1 MTSTTPLTDLNDLAY
16 FAAVAEHG
24 GFAAAERATDI
35 PKSKLSR
42 RVAQLEARLGTRLI
56 QRTTRRFAL
65 TDTGLAV
72 LEHAR
77 AMLAEAQAAEALV
90 ADEASAPRG
99 HVRLS
104 CPPAM
109 LQTAVGPMLARFL
122 NAWPQVRLQV
132 LATNANV
139 DVWEGGVDMAVR
151 ARASDAPLPREETV
165 RPLALSPHVLVAAP
179 RLLANGVPPSTPEQ
193 LTGLPTLGL
202 GNSDEA
208 QTWHLRGPQDQHA
221 SVAHSP
227 RLIADD
233 MAALLDAALAGVG
246 CAPLPRLLAHDA
258 LQRGDL
264 QEVLPGWAP
273 RPTVVQVAFAT
284 RRGMRPAVRQLVDA
298 LAAGFAELV
307 RQGRCLNVP
316 PA

>member
-1 MTSTTPLTDLNDLAY
+1 MTTPTPLTDLNDLAY

-24 GFAAAERATDI
+24 GFSAAERATDV

-90 ADEASAPRG
+90 AADAATPRG
-99 HVRLS
+99 SVRLS
-104 CPPAM
+104 CPPAL
-109 LQTAVGPMLARFL
+109 LQSAVGPMLARFL
-122 NAWPQVRLQV
+122 NAWPQVQLQV
-132 LATNANV
+132 HATNANV
-139 DVWEGGVDMAVR
+139 DVWEGGVDLAVR
-151 ARASDAPLPREETV
+151 SRPRGAPLPREETV
-165 RPLALSPHVLVAAP
+165 RALALSPHLLVAAP
-179 RLLANGVPPSTPEQ
+179 RLLATGMPPTTPDQ
-193 LTGLPTLGL
+193 LQRLPTLGL

-208 QTWHLRGPQDQHA
+208 QTWHLTGPQGQHA
-221 SVAHSP
+221 TVAHTP

-233 MAALLDAALAGVG
+233 MTALLDAALAGVG

-264 QEVLPGWAP
+264 QEALPGWAP
-273 RPTVVQVAFAT
+273 RPGVVQVAFAT

-307 RQGRCLNVP
+307 QQGRCLDVP
-316 PA
+316 NA

>member
-1 MTSTTPLTDLNDLAY
+1 MTPLTDLNDLAY

-24 GFAAAERATDI
+24 GFAAAERATDV

-42 RVAQLEARLGTRLI
+42 RVAQLEGRLGTRLI

-90 ADEASAPRG
+90 AADAATPRG
-99 HVRLS
+99 SVRLS
-104 CPPAM
+104 CPPAL
-109 LQTAVGPMLARFL
+109 LQSAVAPMLARYL
-122 NAWPQVRLQV
+122 NAWPQVRLHV
-132 LATNANV
+132 HATNANV
-139 DVWEGGVDMAVR
+139 DVWEGGVDLALRVR
-151 ARASDAPLPREETV
+151 PPGGPLPREETV
-165 RPLALSPHVLVAAP
+165 RPLALSPHVLVASP
-179 RLLANGVPPSTPEQ
+179 RLLSTAMPPTEPEQ
-193 LTGLPTLGL
+193 LARLPTLGL
-202 GNSDEA
+202 GNSEQA
-208 QTWHLRGPQDQHA
+208 QTWHLSGPGGQTAVVPHT
-221 SVAHSP
+221 P

-258 LQRGDL
+258 LLRGDL
-264 QEVLPGWAP
+264 QETLPGWAP
-273 RPTVVQVAFAT
+273 QPWLVQVAFAT

-298 LAAGFAELV
+298 LAAGFEGLI
-307 RQGRCLNVP
+307 REGRCLTVP
-316 PA
+316 GAPA

>member
-1 MTSTTPLTDLNDLAY
+1 MQPLTDLNDLAY

-42 RVAQLEARLGTRLI
+42 RVAQLEARLGARLI

-65 TDTGLAV
+65 TDTGLAA

-90 ADEASAPRG
+90 AADAAVPRG
-99 HVRLS
+99 TVRLS
-104 CPPAM
+104 CPPA
-109 LQTAVGPMLARFL
+109 LLPVAVAPMLARFL
-122 NAWPQVRLQV
+122 NAWPQVQLQ
-132 LATNANV
+132 LSATNANV
-139 DVWEGGVDMAVR
+139 DVWQGGVDLALRVR
-151 ARASDAPLPREETV
+151 APDAPLPREETV

-179 RLLANGVPPSTPEQ
+179 RLLATGMPPTSPEQ
-193 LTGLPTLGL
+193 LPRLPTLGL

-208 QTWHLRGPQDQHA
+208 QTWHLRGPQGEHA
-221 SVAHSP
+221 VVAHTP
-227 RLIADD
+227 RLIADV

-264 QEVLPGWAP
+264 QEALPGWAP
-273 RPTVVQVAFAT
+273 RPGLVQVAFAT
-284 RRGMRPAVRQLVDA
+284 RRGMRPAVRQLIDA
-298 LAAGFAELV
+298 LATEFAELV

-316 PA
+316 QG